1 MRRQIHII
9 LLALATVARAAPL
22 FTDDISD
29 QNDGW
34 INRETRAATALTL
47 TREPEGGDTIAT
59 IAAGEALGILLADK
73 NGHFLGKTPFG
84 ITGWVQA
91 RAGEGR
97 SETFPALE
105 QLHDNRLNLDIYY
118 HPERGKALNNHYYYD
133 EAEPDTPSP
142 GLPPEPRK
150 DDPAPVYEIFDR
162 LLETAFTPGG
172 TRYFIDCTVSLN
184 DQHYCLFLPVN
195 EGKIRRLG
203 AAGLLGQTFYFPGN
217 GYAYSDVDDSRS
229 RYYRA
234 RQKWILRDG
243 AMQEIEQ
250 PYHYLGL
257 TSHYR
262 GILAPDGTHDQK
274 TPLRLTDRIDGNKTV
289 AKIAPGEKITLQLAA
304 PHQNCPQNARIDDGN
319 SCADLWLLIEN
330 AAGKTGWTKINYSE
344 KTPDLEGL
352 HGFAR

>member
-47 TREPEGGDTIAT
+47 TREPDGGDTIAT

-73 NGHFLGKTPFG
+73 NGHLLGKTPFG

-105 QLHDNRLNLDIYY
+105 QLHDDRLNLDIYY
-118 HPERGKALNNHYYYD
+118 HPELGKALNNHYYYD

-142 GLPPEPRK
+142 GLPPDPRK

-229 RYYRA
+229 RYYRT
-234 RQKWILRDG
+234 R
-243 AMQEIEQ
+243 
-250 PYHYLGL
+250 
-257 TSHYR
+257 
-262 GILAPDGTHDQK
+262 
-274 TPLRLTDRIDGNKTV
+274 
-289 AKIAPGEKITLQLAA
+289 
-304 PHQNCPQNARIDDGN
+304 QNARN
-319 SCADLWLLIEN
+319 RTAVSLPRAHQSLSRHPC
-330 AAGKTGWTKINYSE
+330 
-344 KTPDLEGL
+344 P
-352 HGFAR
+352 